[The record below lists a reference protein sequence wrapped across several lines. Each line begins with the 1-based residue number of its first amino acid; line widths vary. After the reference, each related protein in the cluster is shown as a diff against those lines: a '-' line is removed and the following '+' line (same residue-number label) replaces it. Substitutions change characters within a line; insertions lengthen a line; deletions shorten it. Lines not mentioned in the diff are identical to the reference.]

1 MLLTIDIGN
10 SHIVSGVFEGQQLR
24 GMGRLSTDKTRTTDE
39 WGTLHTSLLANYN
52 VQPNNISGCIISSV
66 VPLITPTIES
76 MVESVFH
83 QHPLVVSASFPHGLT
98 LRYNHPEEIG
108 PDRIV
113 NAAAAFEKYRDNVI
127 IVDFGTA
134 TSFCVVTKHGEF
146 LGGAIALGLKSSA
159 DSLHLQTAKLPL
171 VDLVPP
177 KTVIGTTT
185 VSSMQSGLIFG
196 HAGLVDELV
205 TKIQQE
211 IEEKTV
217 VIATGGLASVI
228 APISRTIQE
237 IKPNLTLEGLE
248 LLYRRLHPACG

>member
-10 SHIVSGVFEGQQLR
+10 SHIVSGIFEEQQLR
-24 GMGRLSTDKTRTTDE
+24 GVGRSSTDKTMTADE
-39 WGTLHTSLLANYN
+39 YGILHTSFLANYDL
-52 VQPNNISGCIISSV
+52 QPNKISGCIISSV

-76 MVESVFH
+76 MVESFFH
-83 QHPLVVSASFPHGLT
+83 LHPLVVSASFPHGLT

-108 PDRIV
+108 SDRLV
-113 NAAAAFEKYRDNVI
+113 NAAAAFEAYRCSVI

-134 TSFCVVTKHGEF
+134 TTFCVVTKHGEF
-146 LGGAIALGLKSSA
+146 LGGAIAPGLQSSA
-159 DSLHLQTAKLPL
+159 DSLHLQTAKLPR
-171 VDLVPP
+171 VDLVQP
-177 KTVIGTTT
+177 KTVIGTNT
-185 VSSMQSGLIFG
+185 VTSMQSGLIFG

-205 TKIQQE
+205 TKIQHE

>member
-1 MLLTIDIGN
+1 MLLAIDIGN
-10 SHIVSGVFEGQQLR
+10 SHIVSGVFEEQQLR
-24 GMGRLSTDKTRTTDE
+24 GVGRASADKTMTANDY
-39 WGTLHTSLLANYN
+39 GILHTSFLAAYD
-52 VQPNNISGCIISSV
+52 VQPNKISGCIISSV
-66 VPLITPTIES
+66 VPLITSTIER

-83 QHPLVVSASFPHGLT
+83 VDPQVVSPSFPHGLS
-98 LRYNHPEEIG
+98 LRYDHPDELG
-108 PDRIV
+108 SDRIV
-113 NAAAAFEKYRDNVI
+113 NAAAAFETYRDGVI

-134 TSFCVVTKHGEF
+134 TTLCVVTKHGEF
-146 LGGAIALGLKSSA
+146 LGGAIAPGLKTSA
-159 DSLHLQTAKLPL
+159 DSLHHQTANLPL

-177 KTVIGTTT
+177 KTVIGTNT
-185 VSSMQSGLIFG
+185 VTSMQSGLIFG

-228 APISRTIQE
+228 APISKTIQE